1 VATARVWGVPFVG
14 GNAPLAT
21 TPTPN
26 AKERNEE
33 TMVRVWYEPPPYGPR
48 TDLNRSGYGVHGGG
62 LFGKHLERLSKMN
75 QPMLMTGAVLFAAV
89 ICWIPLST

>member
-1 VATARVWGVPFVG
+1 
-14 GNAPLAT
+14 
-21 TPTPN
+21 
-26 AKERNEE
+26 
-33 TMVRVWYEPPPYGPR
+33 MVRVWYEPPPYGPR

-75 QPMLMTGAVLFAAV
+75 QPMVMTGAVLFAAV